1 MPDLDWLP
9 DPGPWAERVATLR
22 QIPSWDGFVAL
33 ANTRLN
39 AVRTNAL
46 ARALD
51 AAFSEAPPGLAR
63 PPLRLAVLG
72 SATVSHLVAGIR
84 VAGLR
89 RGLWIEIYE
98 GAFGAYRQEILDPSS
113 GLHAFR
119 PDEIL
124 LALDT
129 PHATAGFTIGQ
140 EADDVRRTDE
150 AVLADWRHLWRAAR
164 ARFGCG
170 LIQQTLLP
178 TPVLLLG
185 SGEARLPGSR
195 AACVAR
201 LNAALHGMAAE
212 EGVDVLAMENAI
224 LRHGLSAWHETVWW
238 LRAKQEIAPAAAP
251 FYGDLV
257 ARMLAARRGLSRK
270 ALVLDLDNTVWGGVV
285 GDDGPANLVLGP
297 GSAEGEA
304 FAAFQTYAR
313 DLSRRGIVLAVVSK
327 NDAANAL
334 EAFEHHPE
342 MVLRPGE
349 IAAFVANWDDKAANL
364 RRVAERLGLG
374 LDALVFVDDNPYER
388 DRVRTALP
396 EVAVP
401 ELPPDVSG
409 YADRIAQ
416 AGYFEALGVTSED
429 RARSGHYAA
438 RREVEAQR
446 SDLPAYLAGLE
457 MRLLWRPFTPAD
469 LPRIVQLIN
478 KTNQFN
484 LTTRRIDEG
493 EAAAL
498 LTDPDTLALSFR
510 LIDRLADNGIIGVI
524 IGRRSG
530 TDLIVETWLMSC
542 RVIGRG
548 VEAAM
553 CDVLVAAARDRGVDR
568 LIGLYRPS
576 PKNGMVR
583 DLYPRLGFVDHDF
596 GCEEA
601 AERRFALPLERAA
614 PQAIAIRIAAEG

>member
-1 MPDLDWLP
+1 M
-9 DPGPWAERVATLR
+9 A
-22 QIPSWDGFVAL
+22 SS
-33 ANTRLN
+33 
-39 AVRTNAL
+39 L
-46 ARALD
+46 ARRAG
-51 AAFSEAPPGLAR
+51 AIR
-63 PPLRLAVLG
+63 LR
-72 SATVSHLVAGIR
+72 
-84 VAGLR
+84 
-89 RGLWIEIYE
+89 
-98 GAFGAYRQEILDPSS
+98 
-113 GLHAFR
+113 
-119 PDEIL
+119 
-124 LALDT
+124 
-129 PHATAGFTIGQ
+129 
-140 EADDVRRTDE
+140 
-150 AVLADWRHLWRAAR
+150 
-164 ARFGCG
+164 

-178 TPVLLLG
+178 TPVPLLG

-438 RREVEAQR
+438 RREVEAQG
-446 SDLPAYLAGLE
+446 AIC
-457 MRLLWRPFTPAD
+457 RPISPVSRCASCGG
-469 LPRIVQLIN
+469 PSR
-478 KTNQFN
+478 
-484 LTTRRIDEG
+484 RRIFP
-493 EAAAL
+493 ASSSSS
-498 LTDPDTLALSFR
+498 T
-510 LIDRLADNGIIGVI
+510 
-524 IGRRSG
+524 
-530 TDLIVETWLMSC
+530 
-542 RVIGRG
+542 
-548 VEAAM
+548 
-553 CDVLVAAARDRGVDR
+553 
-568 LIGLYRPS
+568 RPIS
-576 PKNGMVR
+576 ST
-583 DLYPRLGFVDHDF
+583 
-596 GCEEA
+596 
-601 AERRFALPLERAA
+601 
-614 PQAIAIRIAAEG
+614 